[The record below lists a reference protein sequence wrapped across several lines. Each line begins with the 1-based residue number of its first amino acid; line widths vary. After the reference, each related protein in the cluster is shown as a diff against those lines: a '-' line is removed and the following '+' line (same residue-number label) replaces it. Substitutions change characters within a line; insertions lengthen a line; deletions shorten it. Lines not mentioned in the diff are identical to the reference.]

1 MNDESLK
8 KINGSPQKILR
19 MVGSASLKGDRGD
32 VGPQGPKGDTG
43 SQGDKGP
50 TGPQGIRGPMGIQ
63 GLTGK
68 QGPRGEIG
76 AVGPIGKDGKDGTII
91 TTDEIISK
99 INTTKNSILPSAV
112 KGLDF
117 LDKKTFD
124 KFSNDVKG
132 KLDQR
137 WHGGGLSRVSTDSTL
152 TGLGTP
158 SSPLHVAS
166 AGGVTQIIAGT
177 NITITPTVGTGAVT
191 INATTA
197 TGSGV
202 PGGPSG
208 AIQYNSAGTFAGSA
222 NATVDASGNQHLGG
236 KLDFT
241 YSTMFSG
248 PIITVTGTDPLAG
261 SGTYPFINTYDLD
274 GTAFNMGVGQLAV
287 TNNGSNTGMTG
298 NRNVGLGPYAVSG
311 LTSGSNNMGIG
322 FNTLGLNTTG
332 SENVAIGV
340 KAMQVNQTGSAN
352 TVIGGSVSNI
362 NAGGALVSG
371 NNNVFIGAAA
381 GAQSTG
387 SGNVFIG
394 YSTGGLELGSNL
406 LYIDNSSTSSP
417 LIKGDFSANTVTIN
431 GTLTSTGVIAG
442 SNLSGTNTGD
452 QTNISGNAATVT
464 TNANLTGPITSVG
477 NTTSIASQTGTGTKF
492 VMDTSPTL
500 ITPAL
505 GVASATSLGVAGI
518 ITTGANGGTAGS
530 ITFSGST
537 SGTTVVQVGAV
548 ASGVLTLPAVTG
560 TLTVNTATQTLTN
573 KRLQKR
579 VVATTQS
586 ATPTINTDNGDIFEI
601 VGLAQAVTSMTTN
614 LSGTPLEGE
623 MIQIIFKDDG
633 TARAIT
639 WGASFVAQ
647 IALPTT
653 TVISTPLSVTF
664 QYRTSAVWTATS
676 AWYCM
681 SVA

>member
-1 MNDESLK
+1 MSNAQRDQNS
-8 KINGSPQKILR
+8 
-19 MVGSASLKGDRGD
+19 V
-32 VGPQGPKGDTG
+32 
-43 SQGDKGP
+43 P
-50 TGPQGIRGPMGIQ
+50 TLLGVSSVDLVTPTTI
-63 GLTGK
+63 
-68 QGPRGEIG
+68 
-76 AVGPIGKDGKDGTII
+76 AVNPVTHRVLVD
-91 TTDEIISK
+91 
-99 INTTKNSILPSAV
+99 LP
-112 KGLDF
+112 
-117 LDKKTFD
+117 
-124 KFSNDVKG
+124 
-132 KLDQR
+132 
-137 WHGGGLSRVSTDSTL
+137 GGGTGTVTSVSVVTANGVSGSVATATTTPAITL
-152 TGLGTP
+152 TLGAITP
-158 SSPLHVAS
+158 SSVNAVVIS
-166 AGGVTQIIAGT
+166 GSS
-177 NITITPTVGTGAVT
+177 TPTLA
-191 INATTA
+191 
-197 TGSGV
+197 
-202 PGGPSG
+202 
-208 AIQYNSAGTFAGSA
+208 
-222 NATVDASGNQHLGG
+222 
-236 KLDFT
+236 
-241 YSTMFSG
+241 
-248 PIITVTGTDPLAG
+248 VTGT
-261 SGTYPFINTYDLD
+261 TT
-274 GTAFNMGVGQLAV
+274 
-287 TNNGSNTGMTG
+287 
-298 NRNVGLGPYAVSG
+298 VSG
-311 LTSGSNNMGIG
+311 S
-322 FNTLGLNTTG
+322 
-332 SENVAIGV
+332 
-340 KAMQVNQTGSAN
+340 
-352 TVIGGSVSNI
+352 
-362 NAGGALVSG
+362 
-371 NNNVFIGAAA
+371 
-381 GAQSTG
+381 
-387 SGNVFIG
+387 
-394 YSTGGLELGSNL
+394 
-406 LYIDNSSTSSP
+406 
-417 LIKGDFSANTVTIN
+417 
-431 GTLTSTGVIAG
+431 
-442 SNLSGTNTGD
+442 NTGD

-464 TNANLTGPITSVG
+464 TNANLTGPITSSG
-477 NTTSIASQTGTGTKF
+477 NATSIASQTGTGTKF

-505 GVASATSLGVAGI
+505 GIASATSLGVAGI